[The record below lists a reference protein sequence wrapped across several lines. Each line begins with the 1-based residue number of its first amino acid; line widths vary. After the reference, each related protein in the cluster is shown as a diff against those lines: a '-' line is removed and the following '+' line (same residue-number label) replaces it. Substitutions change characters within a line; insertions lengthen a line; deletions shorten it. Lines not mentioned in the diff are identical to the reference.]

1 MSLAGAQYALL
12 KADIYG
18 IDQALQTDYHVFPSG
33 QTEVSIGQIEI
44 GQDKTQEMLNTMVND
59 INSSVFEIFQNVKT
73 LSDSLQT
80 YFANAMEDS
89 SMAETAI
96 ESSQNIEVKTKEV
109 SDIK

>member
-1 MSLAGAQYALL
+1 MSLPGAQYARTR
-12 KADIYG
+12 ADIYG
-18 IDQALQTDYHVFPSG
+18 ITKLSG
-33 QTEVSIGQIEI
+33 KYDVLPDGQSEVSIGKIEI

-59 INSSVFEIFQNVKT
+59 INAGVFEIFQNVKT